1 MNSYVNNIH
10 DFFFTLAT
18 QTISYARRD
27 MSPYILFILSVL
39 LYCLYIP
46 LMQPSMVLDGEMWAE
61 MATNYFYYAS
71 SPSLRVK
78 LFSID
83 AGYIPMP
90 QRLIAALGNLM
101 HLSARTIPYF
111 YSWSAIILTGSM
123 VATFCLKPFRVLVKN
138 DYLRFFAVIAILII
152 ADVETRTFINFTYFG
167 IFLISII
174 TALAIVDRNNEVP
187 SWAWFIP
194 LIMISKPAAFAA
206 FPAMIFA
213 AIVSKPRFRV
223 ITILTAI
230 ACIIQLIRVY
240 LSYSSG
246 VLQPSNDFT
255 IYDKLYAFA
264 HYSLGFLGLYFF
276 RGLAGT
282 ALPVLIF
289 IGLGLLTLCGI
300 VLTRNKKN
308 ASALIIV
315 GLGLLFFNV
324 LLNVFALSDTWN
336 LDMAPLAA
344 APLYRHIIVS
354 YFGVILIVLGLICS
368 LTSVGFLNHNS
379 RNYIAP
385 LLFVF
390 WFWASGWLAF
400 AGALNRAPPSPITGN
415 SQWQKMATA
424 IDMGD
429 SLCVPINP
437 LGWIYGRNCQ
447 LLNQEDPKGKPIVY
461 EESTTKAFTI
471 EIPPSI
477 SSRTLISLA
486 MLIKPYSMAQTPISG
501 ELELIM
507 NDGTIKYMIG
517 SNKLPS
523 TGGLL
528 MFTSHGE
535 EIAMAEIKRITAR
548 LSLPVTRAYVEAT
561 TPAILWLGR

>member
-1 MNSYVNNIH
+1 
-10 DFFFTLAT
+10 
-18 QTISYARRD
+18 
-27 MSPYILFILSVL
+27 
-39 LYCLYIP
+39 
-46 LMQPSMVLDGEMWAE
+46 
-61 MATNYFYYAS
+61 
-71 SPSLRVK
+71 
-78 LFSID
+78 
-83 AGYIPMP
+83 
-90 QRLIAALGNLM
+90 
-101 HLSARTIPYF
+101 
-111 YSWSAIILTGSM
+111 
-123 VATFCLKPFRVLVKN
+123 
-138 DYLRFFAVIAILII
+138 
-152 ADVETRTFINFTYFG
+152 
-167 IFLISII
+167 
-174 TALAIVDRNNEVP
+174 VP
-187 SWAWFIP
+187 IWAWFIP
-194 LIMISKPAAFAA
+194 LIMISKPAAFAS

-213 AIVSKPRFRV
+213 AIISKPRFRV

-276 RGLAGT
+276 R
-282 ALPVLIF
+282 
-289 IGLGLLTLCGI
+289 
-300 VLTRNKKN
+300 
-308 ASALIIV
+308 
-315 GLGLLFFNV
+315 
-324 LLNVFALSDTWN
+324 
-336 LDMAPLAA
+336 
-344 APLYRHIIVS
+344 
-354 YFGVILIVLGLICS
+354 S
-368 LTSVGFLNHNS
+368 L
-379 RNYIAP
+379 
-385 LLFVF
+385 
-390 WFWASGWLAF
+390 
-400 AGALNRAPPSPITGN
+400 TGN

-535 EIAMAEIKRITAR
+535 EIAMAKIKRITAR